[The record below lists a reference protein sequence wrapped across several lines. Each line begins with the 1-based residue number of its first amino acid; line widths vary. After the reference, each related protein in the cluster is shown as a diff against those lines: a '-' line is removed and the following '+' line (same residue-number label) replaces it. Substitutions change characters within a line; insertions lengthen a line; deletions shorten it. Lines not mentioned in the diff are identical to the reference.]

1 MKSLFFLLISALFLG
16 ASTINLDEIL
26 QDLKTKHPIAKS
38 IQSLEYAHNS
48 QNRATS
54 SREAMDF
61 LAEGTYAKPTLDKS
75 GYEYSVGVEQKFMHP
90 SVKKSTIEYVKYQN
104 EAEILSLKH
113 DFALLENEVKLLYHI
128 NCLDQKNISRYKES
142 FLAYEEL
149 YMKKEK
155 SYKYGEISKKE
166 LLQLQIEL
174 DRLKNEYKLYENEV
188 KTSRNN
194 LQSKTLLP
202 FFKDK
207 ELSCKDIKPVIKEF
221 DFDIEDETLDEQS
234 LSKKIQSFQSDFD
247 RYSAP
252 FDSFAIGAS
261 YQNELDA
268 ERFKVALSVP
278 LNFTTSFN
286 EESRAAAL
294 HKKSAAQYEKEGVTL
309 QKIATAQ
316 TLKKDLAQSFES
328 INAQK
333 AMVEKYENELMPLV
347 KSAYT
352 LGEDSVVEYLLSQR
366 ELLRLKAELNVQYKK
381 YYETLFKLYS
391 VLQIKE

>member
-1 MKSLFFLLISALFLG
+1 MKTLFFLLISVLFLD

-26 QDLKTKHPIAKS
+26 QKLKNEHPAAKS

-48 QNRATS
+48 QNKAVS
-54 SREAMDF
+54 SREALGF
-61 LAEGTYAKPTLDKS
+61 LAEGTYAKPALDKS

-90 SVKKSTIEYVKYQN
+90 SVKKNTIKSAKYGS

-113 DFALLENEVKLLYHI
+113 DFALLENEVRLLYHI
-128 NCLDQKNISRYKES
+128 NCLDQKNISRFKES
-142 FLAYEEL
+142 FLAYEAL

-174 DRLKNEYKLYENEV
+174 ERLKNEYKFYENEV
-188 KTSRNN
+188 KISRDN
-194 LQSKTLLP
+194 LQSKILLP

-207 ELSCKDIKPVIKEF
+207 ELSCEDIKPVIKEF
-221 DFDIEDETLDEQS
+221 DFDSKDETLNEQS
-234 LSKKIQSFQSDFD
+234 LNKKIQSLQSDFD
-247 RYSAP
+247 RYNAP
-252 FDSFAIGAS
+252 FDSFTLGAS

-268 ERFKVALSVP
+268 ERFKVALSIP

-286 EESRAAAL
+286 EESRAAAM
-294 HKKSAAQYEKEGVTL
+294 HKKSAAQYEKDGLKL
-309 QKIATAQ
+309 QKTSGVEV
-316 TLKKDLAQSFES
+316 LKKELTQSFEN

-333 AMVEKYENELMPLV
+333 AMVDKYENELMPLV
-347 KSAYT
+347 KSAYA
-352 LGEDSVVEYLLSQR
+352 LGEDSAIEYLLSQR
-366 ELLRLKAELNVQYKK
+366 ELLRLKEELAVQHKK
-381 YYETLFKLYS
+381 YYETLFKLHS